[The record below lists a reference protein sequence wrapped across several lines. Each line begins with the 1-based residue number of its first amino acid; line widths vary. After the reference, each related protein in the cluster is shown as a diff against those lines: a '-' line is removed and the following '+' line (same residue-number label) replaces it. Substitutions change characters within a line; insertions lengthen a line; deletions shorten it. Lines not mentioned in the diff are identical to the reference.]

1 VIRPRRI
8 LFILILL
15 AGTALAAPPVDYY
28 VSLAG
33 GSLHLVRV
41 RMHLAGTSGERD
53 IQMPVWN
60 ALYQIRDFAQYVRWI
75 RARDASGHELPIRKL
90 DKTTWRISHAESGA
104 EIEYEVY
111 ANDAGP
117 YGAYVD
123 REHAFLNLAEVLMY
137 AVDAR
142 DAPVTLTFVDVPKDW
157 RIATALPSLDGST
170 SVKNRVFTARD
181 FDRLVDGPV
190 DIGDFREK
198 DFDEGGARYR
208 VVVDADPQ
216 DYNLDTLAEMVHK
229 VVASEVEWMQDRPF
243 TEYLFLYHFPH
254 SPGGGGMEHAY
265 STAIDVSAD
274 RLADDPLAVPS
285 VTAHEFFHL
294 WNVKRIRPAS
304 LEPIDYTKENYTRAL
319 WFSEGVTS
327 TVADLTL
334 VRAGIMSE
342 QQYLTGLSHEIR
354 ALEMRPAHK
363 TQSVEEA
370 SLDTW
375 FDKYPQYRL
384 PERSISYYN
393 KGEIVGVLL
402 DLALRQT
409 TNGQKSLRDL
419 FHWMNDNFAH
429 QARYFNDSEGVR
441 QGCEALTGTDFKNFF
456 AEYVAGTEE
465 LPYDAYFQRVGL
477 RLEVRQSVRPEAGF
491 VAVRNFN
498 APPVVVQITPGSE
511 AESAGLVPGD
521 AILMLEGKFVSA
533 DLSDLLAHYQPG
545 DTIHLRVTGRKG
557 TREIKLR
564 LGSRQENDYALVDVP
579 NITPLQRARRK
590 AWLLGVAENVTGQ

>member
-1 VIRPRRI
+1 MIRRLRI
-8 LFILILL
+8 VLILVL
-15 AGTALAAPPVDYY
+15 LGGTAAAAPPVDYY
-28 VSLAG
+28 ISLAN

-41 RMHLAGTSGERD
+41 RMHLAGTSSERD
-53 IQMPVWN
+53 VQMPVWN

-75 RARDASGHELPIRKL
+75 RAHDAKGNELPIRKL

-104 EIEYEVY
+104 EVEYEVY
-111 ANDAGP
+111 ANDPGP

-137 AVDAR
+137 PVDAR
-142 DAPVTLTFVDVPKDW
+142 DAPVTLAFVDVPKDW

-170 SVKNRVFTARD
+170 SEKSRVFTARD
-181 FDRLVDGPV
+181 FDRLVDGPI
-190 DIGDFREK
+190 DIGDFHEK
-198 DFDEGGARYR
+198 SFDEGGARYR
-208 VVVDADPQ
+208 IVVDADPA
-216 DYNLDTLAEMVHK
+216 DYSLDALTEMVHK
-229 VVASEVEWMQDRPF
+229 VVASEVDWMGDRPF

-254 SPGGGGMEHAY
+254 APGGGGMEHAY

-274 RLADDPLAVPS
+274 RLADDPFAVPS

-334 VRAGIMSE
+334 VRTGIMTE

-354 ALEMRPAHK
+354 TLQMRPAHK

-402 DLALRQT
+402 DLALRQA

-419 FHWMNDNFAH
+419 FHWMNDNYAH
-429 QARYFNDSEGVR
+429 QARYFPDSEGVR
-441 QGCEALTGTDFKNFF
+441 QACEALTGADFKNFF
-456 AEYVAGTEE
+456 AQYVAGTDEI
-465 LPYDAYFQRVGL
+465 PYDTYFQRVGL
-477 RLEVRQSVRPEAGF
+477 RLDVRQTTTPSGGF
-491 VAVRNFN
+491 NAVRNFN
-498 APPVVVQITPGSE
+498 APPVVVQVEPNSE
-511 AESAGLVPGD
+511 AEKAGLVPGD
-521 AILMLEGKFVSA
+521 AILMFEGKFVA
-533 DLSDLLAHYQPG
+533 NDVKDLIARMQPG

-557 TREIKLR
+557 TRELKFR
-564 LGSRQENDYALVDVP
+564 LGSQQESDYQLVDLP

-590 AWLLGVAENVTGQ
+590 AWLLGIAENVTGQ